1 MGGHISRLNYCTALL
16 AGAVLAPASALG
28 VTVAGD
34 PDRAVVRPGSGLDG
48 VVAVE
53 AERAASGERWL
64 MGSGSLLFTGRHIL
78 TAAHPF
84 TGGEDQFL
92 PLSPSDGLPER
103 GFSTSVRFELA
114 GGPVEVAARR
124 VFIHPDWN
132 GRFAQGNDLAIL
144 ELAADAPAGA
154 ERYDVYRDD
163 DEVGRT
169 GTLAGYGASG
179 TGKQGSVL
187 PHGTR
192 RAGKNRFDA
201 LGEAFRTFRGR
212 EDTLEGALLALDFD
226 SGRKANDASG
236 LFADAPDTGFGSD
249 EAFAAP
255 GDSGGPTFLDGRVA
269 GVHSHITQFKDVEG
283 KTPDI
288 DREFFTS
295 TFGEVMF
302 DTRASYYADWVDRT
316 VASSTAIPLPPAV
329 WAGLG
334 TLGIA
339 AFSAARRR
347 NKP

>member
-1 MGGHISRLNYCTALL
+1 M
-16 AGAVLAPASALG
+16 LAPAAAFG

-34 PDRAVVRPGSGLDG
+34 PGKAVVRSGNGLDG

-53 AERAASGERWL
+53 AERASTGQRWL

-78 TAAHPF
+78 TAAHAF

-92 PLSPSDGLPER
+92 PLSSASNFPEGLQ
-103 GFSTSVRFELA
+103 TSVRFELPD
-114 GGPVEVAARR
+114 GPVEVAARR

-132 GRFAQGNDLAIL
+132 GRFAEGNDIAIL
-144 ELAADAPAGA
+144 ELVDAAPAGA
-154 ERYDVYRDD
+154 DAYDVYRGDG
-163 DEVGRT
+163 EVGRT

-179 TGKQGSVL
+179 TGEQGSVL
-187 PHGTR
+187 PHGTL

-201 LGEAFRTFRGR
+201 LGDAFRMFQGR
-212 EDTLEGALLALDFD
+212 EDTRPGGLLALDFD
-226 SGRKANDASG
+226 SGRRANDASG
-236 LFADAPDTGFGSD
+236 LFAGASDTGFGPD

-269 GVHSHITQFKDVEG
+269 GVHSHITQFKDFDG
-283 KTPDI
+283 KTPDV
-288 DREFFTS
+288 DGEFFTS

-302 DTRASYYADWVDRT
+302 DTRASVYADWVDRT
-316 VASSTAIPLPPAV
+316 VAESLAVPLPPAA

-339 AFSAARRR
+339 ALSARRR
-347 NKP
+347 RAKR